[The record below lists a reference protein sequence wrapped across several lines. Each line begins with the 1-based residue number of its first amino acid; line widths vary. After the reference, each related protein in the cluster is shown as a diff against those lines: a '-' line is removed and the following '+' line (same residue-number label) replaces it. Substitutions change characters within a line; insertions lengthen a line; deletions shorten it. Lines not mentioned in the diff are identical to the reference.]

1 MASKD
6 KVFYSKNTLN
16 VNGNLIDLS
25 TPKIMGILNVTDDS
39 FYDGGKYLTE
49 KEIFLQT
56 EKLIRDGADIIDV
69 GGYSSRPG
77 AKHIDEELETERVLR
92 GINIIRTV
100 SKNIPVSVDTF
111 RANVARKSIEAGAGL
126 VNDISG
132 GNLDKK
138 MIQTI
143 SEYNVSFIVMHLVGT
158 PQNMTENVVYENIQ
172 IEMIDFFINKL
183 NEITQF
189 GIKDVII
196 DVGFGFSK
204 TTLQNYNL
212 LSRLECFQFLNSP
225 LLVGIS
231 RKSMIYKVLKINPEE
246 ALNGTSVLNAI
257 SLLKGVSILR
267 VHDVKEA
274 KEVIDLINLITN

>member
-25 TPKIMGILNVTDDS
+25 SPKIMGILNVTNDS
-39 FYDGGKYLTE
+39 FFDGGKYLNE
-49 KEIFLQT
+49 KEIFHQT
-56 EKLIRDGADIIDV
+56 EKLIREGADIIDV

-77 AKHIDEELETERVLR
+77 ARHIDEELETERVLR
-92 GINIIRTV
+92 GIHIIRTI
-100 SKNIPVSVDTF
+100 SKDIPVSVDTF
-111 RANVARKSIEAGAGL
+111 RANVARKSIDAGAGL
-126 VNDISG
+126 INDISG

-138 MIQTI
+138 MLQTI
-143 SEYNVSFIVMHLVGT
+143 SEYNVSYIVMHMVGT
-158 PQNMTENVVYENIQ
+158 PQNMAKNIVYENILLE
-172 IEMIDFFINKL
+172 IVNFFSKKL
-183 NEITQF
+183 KELTQF

-212 LSRLECFQFLNSP
+212 LSHFECFRFLNSP
-225 LLVGIS
+225 ILVGIS
-231 RKSMIYKVLKINPEE
+231 RKSMIYKVLKTNPEK
-246 ALNGTSVLNAI
+246 ALTGTSVLNAI
-257 SLLKGVSILR
+257 SLLKGASILR
-267 VHDVKEA
+267 VHDAKEA

>member
-25 TPKIMGILNVTDDS
+25 SPKIMGILNVTNDS
-39 FYDGGKYLTE
+39 FFDGGKYLNK
-49 KEIFLQT
+49 KEIFYQT

-92 GINIIRTV
+92 GINIIRAV
-100 SKNIPVSVDTF
+100 SKDIPVSVDTF

-126 VNDISG
+126 INDISG

-138 MIQTI
+138 MLQTI
-143 SEYNVSFIVMHLVGT
+143 SEYNVSYIVMHMVGT
-158 PQNMTENVVYENIQ
+158 PQNMTKNIVYENIL
-172 IEMIDFFINKL
+172 IEIVNFFIKKL
-183 NEITQF
+183 KELTQF

-196 DVGFGFSK
+196 DVGFGFAK
-204 TTLQNYNL
+204 TTLQNYLLLNNL
-212 LSRLECFQFLNSP
+212 KCFKVLNSP

-231 RKSMIYKVLKINPEE
+231 RKSMIYKVLKTTPEA

-257 SLLKGVSILR
+257 SLLKGASILR
-267 VHDVKEA
+267 VHDPKEA
-274 KEVIDLINLITN
+274 KEVINLINIIAN

>member
-6 KVFYSKNTLN
+6 KVFYSKKTLN
-16 VNGNLIDLS
+16 INGNLLDLS

-39 FYDGGKYLTE
+39 FYDGGKYINEDELS
-49 KEIFLQT
+49 LQA
-56 EKLIRDGADIIDV
+56 EKLISDGADIIDV

-77 AKHIDEELETERVLR
+77 AKHIKEKIEIERVLR
-92 GINIIRTV
+92 GINIIKAI
-100 SKNIPVSVDTF
+100 SNDIPVSVDTF
-111 RANVARKSIEAGAGL
+111 RANVAIRAIEAGAGL

-132 GNLDKK
+132 GNLDTE

-143 SEYNVSFIVMHLVGT
+143 SDYNVSYIVMHLVGT
-158 PQNMTENVVYENIQ
+158 PQNMTKNVAYENML
-172 IEMIDFFINKL
+172 IEMINYFSKKL
-183 NEITQF
+183 KKLTQI

-204 TTLQNYNL
+204 TTPQNYTL
-212 LSRLECFQFLNSP
+212 LRNLECFRFLNSP

-231 RKSMIYKVLKINPEE
+231 RKSMVYKVLKNSPEE
-246 ALNGTSVLNAI
+246 ALNGTSVLHAI
-257 SLLKGVSILR
+257 SLLKGADIIR

-274 KEVIDLINLITN
+274 KEVINLINYNSN

>member
-16 VNGNLIDLS
+16 VNGNLIDVS
-25 TPKIMGILNVTDDS
+25 SPKIMGILNVTEDS

-49 KEIFLQT
+49 KEIFIQT
-56 EKLIRDGADIIDV
+56 EKLIRDGADMIDV

-77 AKHIDEELETERVLR
+77 AKHIDEELETERVLN

-100 SKNIPVSVDTF
+100 SNTIPISVDTF
-111 RANVARKSIEAGAGL
+111 RASVARKSIEAGAVI

-158 PQNMTENVVYENIQ
+158 PQNMTKNVAYGSIL
-172 IEMIDFFINKL
+172 IEMVNYFINKL
-183 NEITQF
+183 KELTQF

-212 LSRLECFQFLNSP
+212 LSHLECFQFLNSP
-225 LLVGIS
+225 LMVGIS
-231 RKSMIYKVLKINPEE
+231 RKSMIYKILKINPEE

-257 SLLKGVSILR
+257 SLLKGASILR

-274 KEVIDLINLITN
+274 KEVINLINLMSN